1 MVSFFFF
8 LFLSHRLQQFPTQRK
23 LLMPLAAKKDS
34 KKHHCNHHQSTDDL
48 NSLVVHI
55 PKFTLST
62 THFGD
67 PKNQRNHFQNAHSWH
82 SCHFHNPQNDSE
94 TSGKQ
99 NKMIK
104 LFKLLKKT
112 LFVYHKVAMISKN
125 KVTPLGLILDLG
137 QCISRIEASPFPYR
151 VEGFSR
157 HPWGRFAGL
166 GDVKLVGKLPTHF
179 GS

>member
-1 MVSFFFF
+1 MCQYSPKWSIDPPRIKLLKTAWGPKRARNKVDEGGAVSWWFLFSFFFF

-104 LFKLLKKT
+104 FFKLLGKT
-112 LFVYHKVAMISKN
+112 LFFYRKVAMISSQN
-125 KVTPLGLILDLG
+125 KG
-137 QCISRIEASPFPYR
+137 
-151 VEGFSR
+151 
-157 HPWGRFAGL
+157 H
-166 GDVKLVGKLPTHF
+166 
-179 GS
+179 